1 MTKEETEDGVSA
13 STLIAIGETSDFK
26 MEEVQSSNKT
36 QESDSKE
43 SVRLTSPVTTC
54 EPNAKENVVEG
65 TKENASNSS
74 EDELP
79 ALLDFDWREKSTVS
93 ENKSQSDATGPAA
106 SNKFLFL
113 KSQLCIKGKQ
123 LTPHWE

>member
-43 SVRLTSPVTTC
+43 SVQLTSPVTTC

-93 ENKSQSDATGPAA
+93 ETKSKSDTTG
-106 SNKFLFL
+106 
-113 KSQLCIKGKQ
+113 
-123 LTPHWE
+123 LTARNNFSFS

>member
-13 STLIAIGETSDFK
+13 STPMAIGETSDFK
-26 MEEVQSSNKT
+26 MEEVQSSDRT

-43 SVRLTSPVTTC
+43 SDQLTSPGTTC
-54 EPNAKENVVEG
+54 EPNAKENVVEE

-74 EDELP
+74 ADELP

-93 ENKSQSDATGPAA
+93 ENRSKSDTTGLAA
-106 SNKFLFL
+106 SNNFSF
-113 KSQLCIKGKQ
+113 S
-123 LTPHWE
+123 

>member
-1 MTKEETEDGVSA
+1 MTKEETEAGVSA
-13 STLIAIGETSDFK
+13 STPIETSDFK
-26 MEEVQSSNKT
+26 MEEVQPSDRT

-43 SVRLTSPVTTC
+43 SVQLTSPVTTC
-54 EPNAKENVVEG
+54 DPNAKENVVEG